1 MTAPYAL
8 LVIGGGPAGLAAAR
22 AYREQGG
29 GGRVA
34 IVGDEHRMPYH
45 RPPLTKELLRGEASE
60 GDLPIESAAWLA
72 RQRIDLVAGRVVTL
86 DADERVAELVRRT
99 RAAIPAVSA
108 RDRCRADPAAGPRCR
123 SSGGSRGQNA

>member
-29 GGRVA
+29 SGHVA

-86 DADERVAELVRRT
+86 DADERVAELSGGREL
-99 RAAIPAVSA
+99 PLPPVST
-108 RDRCRADPAAGPRCR
+108 RDRCRADPAARSRCR